1 MPLSLAQIVSIVA
14 GLAVAVTGYVYQKRK
29 YLKSLTRDLGLETF
43 PQYVVRGIGSRLV
56 RRLRPRAAARLSLRD
71 FALNRLAASSNRLLV
86 PAAMPVDL
94 VLDDMFVPLTATTTD
109 RSRLSADQI
118 LHSEHSRILLVG
130 DPGSGKSTLVKRI
143 YRDICRA
150 AIATHDVRFA
160 RIPVRIELK
169 NLNPG
174 KVLRAED
181 SLVKAVENQVTSIN
195 TYASQNLYDSFA
207 DTGRITVLLDGLD
220 EVNTSEF
227 DAVSAEITKLCNHL
241 AQRHADNQV
250 VVTTRRQL
258 YVNLPP
264 DFTDTFDAHLTL
276 EPFTADDMYEFLRKW
291 PYRTFPERH
300 LSRIFGNLAAQPN
313 IRSMCETPLILA
325 MYVATDQITGG
336 EGLPETR
343 PDFYRAVV
351 DELLV
356 RRRGR
361 QLGLTT
367 GLNVLRRTRQQVL
380 GRIALEHLLDGS
392 QSRNALDW
400 SKAVKIVQEEE
411 ELSEADAGTRLREL
425 SRDTG
430 LFTEERPEETLRF
443 VHLTFCEFLAADAV
457 DRGDDETWQR
467 ITRTVDESADEALGR
482 RFGERLAEVIVFSA
496 ALQKNDRLRG
506 ERVLWAI
513 HADIELGLRA
523 VIDCQPYDD
532 ELVMAELTRI
542 ADAAAHE
549 AERGENWFHLF
560 RLIAIALRDREL
572 AESSITGRRS
582 SHLEPFFVSVTTGIQ
597 GSFDPLF
604 LSYLRLD
611 PGAALELARS
621 LGLELA
627 TDRPELLIKVVDEPA
642 VLAQAIA
649 EFQSS
654 KEGLRDWARILAIGG
669 FYHESVG
676 NRVDST
682 TAAVLPLDAWLP
694 PRAGQK
700 RCWYSGVLE
709 KSIGGIVLEA
719 ACQWPESSACLRFL
733 ATMRVPRSY
742 RTLSIKRAFSLLTL
756 VKLVVIL
763 SAFALLSQL
772 ELLFPAEIAL
782 SAGLASLGYLL
793 SFLPERFEH
802 KDRLLKHV
810 ADAISIRPP
819 LPAVHQLLETVTANP
834 ETSTRAIARIA
845 RRIGRDEK
853 DKYGS
858 SLHWLRVPI
867 PTVLTLNPATRLDL
881 FEVMQE
887 ALVDLEVESDEPETR
902 RSTVMSEAGGDSRR
916 SPLQPELTPKD

>member
-1 MPLSLAQIVSIVA
+1 
-14 GLAVAVTGYVYQKRK
+14 
-29 YLKSLTRDLGLETF
+29 
-43 PQYVVRGIGSRLV
+43 
-56 RRLRPRAAARLSLRD
+56 
-71 FALNRLAASSNRLLV
+71 
-86 PAAMPVDL
+86 
-94 VLDDMFVPLTATTTD
+94 MFVPLTATGAD
-109 RSRLSADQI
+109 RTRFSADQI
-118 LHSEHSRILLVG
+118 RQSDHRRILLVG

-150 AIATHDVRFA
+150 AIATRDVRRA

-174 KVLRAED
+174 KVLRTEGG
-181 SLVKAVENQVTSIN
+181 LVKAVEHQVTAVN

-227 DAVSAEITKLCNHL
+227 DTVSAEITELCRHL
-241 AQRHADNQV
+241 AGKHARNQV
-250 VVTTRRQL
+250 IVTTRRQL

-291 PYRTFPERH
+291 PYQNSPERH

-400 SKAVKIVQEEE
+400 SRAVKIVQEEE
-411 ELSEADAGTRLREL
+411 ELTEADAGTRLREL

-457 DRGDDETWQR
+457 DRGDDETWLR
-467 ITRTVDESADEALGR
+467 ITRAIDESADEALGR

-513 HADIELGLRA
+513 RTDVELGLRA

-532 ELVMAELTRI
+532 ERVMAELARI
-542 ADAAAHE
+542 ADAAHR
-549 AERGENWFHLF
+549 AERDENWFHLF

-582 SHLEPFFVSVTTGIQ
+582 SHLEPFFVSVTTGAQ

-604 LSYLRLD
+604 VSYLRLD

-621 LGLELA
+621 LGLDLA
-627 TDRPELLIKVVDEPA
+627 ADRPELLIKVLDEPA

-649 EFQSS
+649 EFQGSE
-654 KEGLRDWARILAIGG
+654 EGLREWALILAIGG
-669 FYHESVG
+669 IYHESVG
-676 NRVDST
+676 NRIEST
-682 TAAVLPLDAWLP
+682 TAAVPPLNEWLP
-694 PRAGQK
+694 PRPGK
-700 RCWYSGVLE
+700 RRGWHNYFLGRSMV
-709 KSIGGIVLEA
+709 GIVLEA
-719 ACQWPESSACLRFL
+719 ACRWPGPSATLRFL
-733 ATMRVPRSY
+733 ATVRVPRSY
-742 RTLSIKRAFSLLTL
+742 RSVRIMHALSLLTL
-756 VKLVVIL
+756 AKLVVVVA
-763 SAFALLSQL
+763 AFQLVSRL
-772 ELLFPAEIAL
+772 ELLSPALAAL
-782 SAGLASLGYLL
+782 SAGVASLGYLL
-793 SFLPERFEH
+793 SFLLERFER
-802 KDRLLKHV
+802 KDPLLDQ
-810 ADAISIRPP
+810 ADEIISRRPTP
-819 LPAVHQLLETVTANP
+819 PNVQQLLETVTANP
-834 ETSTRAIARIA
+834 ETDTKTIADLV
-845 RRIGRDEK
+845 RRIGRDRK
-853 DKYGS
+853 DQEG
-858 SLHWLRVPI
+858 LFLRRLRVPI
-867 PTVLTLNPATRLDL
+867 PTVLTLNPVTRIDL
-881 FEVMQE
+881 FEVMQD
-887 ALVDLEVESDEPETR
+887 ALADLEVESDEPETADPR
-902 RSTVMSEAGGDSRR
+902 T
-916 SPLQPELTPKD
+916 